1 MKVKQ
6 FIKEHKMEVA
16 VAVGSAAVVAIYGL
30 TTGYKV
36 GRQVELDSSIAKFGQ
51 GAKIVNDAAKASNN
65 LYVNTLDKAKT
76 VKFKDLGELVKQAVD
91 FDPKHLEDDVIGL
104 FVMTKSE
111 N

>member
-1 MKVKQ
+1 MKMKQ

-16 VAVGSAAVVAIYGL
+16 VAVSSAAVVVISGL
-30 TTGYKV
+30 TGYKV
-36 GRQVELDSSIAKFGQ
+36 GQQVKLGNGIMKFGQ
-51 GAKIVNDAAKASNN
+51 GSKIMNDAAKASNN

-91 FDPKHLEDDVIGL
+91 FDSKHLEDDVIGL

-111 N
+111 H